1 MNISG
6 SQPQVTCELRQ
17 VQKHGAD
24 LTKLENLQKQQSEA
38 QQYGGASSPEVL
50 GCSFLKGEICKKLM
64 FLGVV
69 VFVYMGIC
77 LVDDVKR

>member
-1 MNISG
+1 MLFICYSLFIYIYIIYIYSYSMNISG

-50 GCSFLKGEICKKLM
+50 GCSFLKVRYAKS
-64 FLGVV
+64 
-69 VFVYMGIC
+69 
-77 LVDDVKR
+77 